1 MTPISGSSAQISTL
15 PSTGLG
21 FTLLELLL
29 VLSII
34 GLASAFIFPNV
45 GNLDARSFN
54 VQVREAN
61 TLLNYARRDAVVRGQ
76 PSTVRLI
83 AGEASEDEM
92 ESETANLVA
101 SWESEEIRLQFLDS
115 TEQITEI
122 EDSIDI
128 TFFPEGGST
137 GGTLML
143 AYQSQQA
150 RILIDPFTGRISN
163 ESNEDDD

>member
-1 MTPISGSSAQISTL
+1 MTPISGSSADSSILTS
-15 PSTGLG
+15 SESG

-34 GLASAFIFPNV
+34 GLASVLIFPNV
-45 GNLDARSFN
+45 GALDARSFN

-83 AGEASEDEM
+83 AGEAAEEEPDM
-92 ESETANLVA
+92 EGANLVA
-101 SWESEEIRLQFLDS
+101 SWESADIQLQFLDS
-115 TEQITEI
+115 TDQITEV

-143 AYQSQQA
+143 AFESQQA

-163 ESNEDDD
+163 ESNADDE